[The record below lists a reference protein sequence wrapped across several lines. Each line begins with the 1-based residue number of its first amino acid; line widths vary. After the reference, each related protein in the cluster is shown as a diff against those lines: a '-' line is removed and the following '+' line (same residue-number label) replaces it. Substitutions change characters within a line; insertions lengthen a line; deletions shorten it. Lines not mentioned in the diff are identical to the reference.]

1 MVGKFESCWREIRFL
16 SELDKFFGTVRS
28 VPNITYIIIYK
39 MLIYSSIE
47 VHLIN
52 FP

>member
-16 SELDKFFGTVRS
+16 SELDKFFGTEKCAKYNVHYYID
-28 VPNITYIIIYK
+28 VNIFIN
-39 MLIYSSIE
+39 SE